1 LDGLRAFAILPVILN
16 HCYPFEGWLSN
27 IGKTGWIGVDL
38 FFVISGYLITG
49 ILVDTVGRPHY
60 YKNFIARR
68 TLRIFP
74 LYYVCLVLFVIATK
88 FAHNTSLQKW
98 GGATWFFFYL
108 GNIRAAWVHGGPPVF
123 SFAPLWSLQIE
134 EQYYLLFPLAV
145 ALLSMQALRRFLIGC
160 VVIAPLLRSYLTLF
174 VPGSAE
180 SCFVLMPC
188 RMDALALGG
197 LLAVIGR
204 FQPASLSTPTLK
216 RFGPF
221 VIGLAVAPALLGVDY
236 ASMFMRS
243 VGYTLIDIGCV
254 VLLAIVVS
262 SPASK
267 LAAVLRWRPLVY
279 TGQIAYGLYLLH
291 GPASWVGR
299 GLIAHFTSANIKG
312 HSTISVPITFIAAF
326 IAASISW
333 RFFELPILRLKQRFS

>member
-1 LDGLRAFAILPVILN
+1 
-16 HCYPFEGWLSN
+16 
-27 IGKTGWIGVDL
+27 
-38 FFVISGYLITG
+38 
-49 ILVDTVGRPHY
+49 
-60 YKNFIARR
+60 
-68 TLRIFP
+68 
-74 LYYVCLVLFVIATK
+74 
-88 FAHNTSLQKW
+88 
-98 GGATWFFFYL
+98 
-108 GNIRAAWVHGGPPVF
+108 
-123 SFAPLWSLQIE
+123 
-134 EQYYLLFPLAV
+134 
-145 ALLSMQALRRFLIGC
+145 
-160 VVIAPLLRSYLTLF
+160 
-174 VPGSAE
+174 
-180 SCFVLMPC
+180 
-188 RMDALALGG
+188 
-197 LLAVIGR
+197 
-204 FQPASLSTPTLK
+204 
-216 RFGPF
+216 
-221 VIGLAVAPALLGVDY
+221 
-236 ASMFMRS
+236 MFMRS